1 MNLEDWRKAGKIAS
15 QAREYGK
22 TLIKKGVLLREVAEK
37 VEKKIVELGGK
48 VAFPTNISM
57 NHIAAHYTPT
67 PNEQTVFNDELVKL
81 DVGVHVNG
89 AIGDTA
95 ITMDLSGKNKKLV
108 EAAEDA
114 LNAAIKIVKDGV
126 TLGEI
131 GKAIEDAIT
140 KKGFKPIRNLTGHGL
155 DVYDLH
161 SGLTIPN
168 YDTKDKTQLKE
179 GMIIAIEPFATNGTG
194 LIAEGTNAEIFR
206 LEHVKTLR
214 NMISRKI
221 LQEIESYRGLPFCS
235 RLLTNKFNLMQIGI
249 ALKEMSNLDMLRLYP
264 PLPEVNKGLVSQAE
278 HTVLVTKTGCEVLT
292 K

>member
-22 TLIKKGVLLREVAEK
+22 TLIKKGAFLREVAEK
-37 VEKKIVELGGK
+37 IEKKIVELGGK
-48 VAFPTNISM
+48 PAFPVNISM

-95 ITMDLSGKNKKLV
+95 VTVDLSGKNKSLT
-108 EAAEDA
+108 EAAEEA
-114 LNAAIKIVKDGV
+114 LNAAIKIIKDGT

-131 GKAIEDAIT
+131 GKAIEEAIT

-155 DVYDLH
+155 DIYDLH

-168 YDTKDKTQLKE
+168 YDTKDKTQVKE

-194 LIAEGTNAEIFR
+194 LISEGTNAEIFR
-206 LEHVKTLR
+206 LEYVKQLR
-214 NMISRKI
+214 NITSRKI

-235 RLLTNKFNLMQIGI
+235 RFLTGKFNLMQIGI
-249 ALKEMSNLDMLRLYP
+249 ALKEMNNLNMLRLYP

-278 HTVLVTKTGCEVLT
+278 HTILVTKTGCEILT